1 MLDSFRSTD
10 FEQLSK
16 FVPLPMWLIS
26 DIPVWCFVPDEKNLG
41 RKLRSILLGAGKG
54 LIPSAPEWRRQNG
67 RKPRISKEWRDE
79 IIDGDVG
86 RPCQCHFSR
95 VGNDWGFPVFQSNKP
110 DFDELAWIGVP
121 IEEQH
126 HLLSTWIQ
134 TLEFPRFTSSKSR
147 GTFGCQ
153 GAL

>member
-26 DIPVWCFVPDEKNLG
+26 DIPVWCFVPG
-41 RKLRSILLGAGKG
+41 REESGSETEINTAWCWKG
-54 LIPSAPEWRRQNG
+54 TNPKCPRMEEAKWKKTKDIQRVKRWNHRWRCR
-67 RKPRISKEWRDE
+67 
-79 IIDGDVG
+79 

-126 HLLSTWIQ
+126 HLLSTLIQ
-134 TLEFPRFTSSKSR
+134 TLEFPRFISNKSR